1 MARKRANGEGT
12 IRKRADGSWEA
23 RYCADGKRHSV
34 YGRTQAEV
42 RKKLTEV
49 SVTIDHGDF
58 REDSGLTLGQWLT
71 MWHRDYLG
79 NVKLGTADTYEM
91 QIRVHIIPALGDVK
105 LSALRTPM
113 IQRLYNKKREEGLSP
128 KSIKNIHGC
137 LHKALDV
144 AVRIGYLSKNPSG
157 NCILPRIEQAEIHP
171 LDTPELSKLL
181 AFLKGHEH
189 EALIVTAIF
198 TGLRSGELLGLTWDS
213 VDFENGLIRVTKQL
227 AQPRKKGEVFR
238 FATPKNSKPR
248 TIAPAPT
255 VFQVLKKH
263 KEEQEA
269 QRKALGPAWNDGGFP
284 NLVFTHPDGSHLSQ
298 PTAWKILHKILVA
311 AGIDAHRFHDLRH
324 PYVKH
329 MTKIFSLR
337 LMDSQAQAYPDA
349 RRKTRGACQLLRG
362 GQSQSPVRPL
372 CNRKR
377 FSYLPPQSKI
387 SWILYATSMRL
398 SGYTSTRSISSSAS
412 SVVSVSASKI
422 ALDASLRL
430 SCRAC
435 SSCFCFA
442 CANTAA

>member
-49 SVTIDHGDF
+49 SVTIDHGDY
-58 REDSGLTLGQWLT
+58 REDSGLTFGQWLT

-91 QIRVHIIPALGDVK
+91 QIRVHIVPTLGDVK

-113 IQRLYNKKREEGLSP
+113 IQCLYNKKREEGLSP

-144 AVRIGYLSKNPSG
+144 AVRIGYLSKNPSS

-181 AFLKGHEH
+181 AFLKGHEY

-255 VFQVLKKH
+255 VFQVMKKH

-269 QRKALGPAWNDGGFP
+269 QRKAVGPACDDGGLH
-284 NLVFTHPDGSHLSQ
+284 NLVFTHPDGSYMSQ
-298 PTAWKILHKILVA
+298 PTVWKILQKVLEG
-311 AGIDAHRFHDLRH
+311 AGLESHRFHDLRH
-324 PYVKH
+324 PDVKQA
-329 MTKIFSLR
+329 TKIMGIFKRYFGDIWLHENGMGASCIPIKSSH
-337 LMDSQAQAYPDA
+337 SQQ
-349 RRKTRGACQLLRG
+349 
-362 GQSQSPVRPL
+362 
-372 CNRKR
+372 
-377 FSYLPPQSKI
+377 YL
-387 SWILYATSMRL
+387 
-398 SGYTSTRSISSSAS
+398 
-412 SVVSVSASKI
+412 
-422 ALDASLRL
+422 
-430 SCRAC
+430 
-435 SSCFCFA
+435 
-442 CANTAA
+442 

>member
-144 AVRIGYLSKNPSG
+144 AVRIGYLSKNPSS

-284 NLVFTHPDGSHLSQ
+284 KLVFTHPDGSHLSQ

-329 MTKIFSLR
+329 TTKIFSLR
-337 LMDSQAQAYPDA
+337 LMDFQAQAYPDA
-349 RRKTRGACQLLRG
+349 RRKTRGACQLLRV
-362 GQSQSPVRPL
+362 GQSRSPVRPL

-377 FSYLPPQSKI
+377 FSCLPPQSKM
-387 SWILYATSMRL
+387 SWILYAISMRL

-435 SSCFCFA
+435 SSCFFFA

>member
-23 RYCADGKRHSV
+23 RYCADGERHSV

-49 SVTIDHGDF
+49 SVSIDHGDF

-137 LHKALDV
+137 VHKALDV
-144 AVRIGYLSKNPSG
+144 AVRIGYLSKNPSS

-298 PTAWKILHKILVA
+298 PTAWKILRKILVA

-329 MTKIFSLR
+329 TTKNKSLQKQK
-337 LMDSQAQAYPDA
+337 SQAI
-349 RRKTRGACQLLRG
+349 
-362 GQSQSPVRPL
+362 
-372 CNRKR
+372 R
-377 FSYLPPQSKI
+377 F
-387 SWILYATSMRL
+387 
-398 SGYTSTRSISSSAS
+398 
-412 SVVSVSASKI
+412 
-422 ALDASLRL
+422 
-430 SCRAC
+430 
-435 SSCFCFA
+435 
-442 CANTAA
+442 

>member
-144 AVRIGYLSKNPSG
+144 AVRIGYLSKNPSS

-255 VFQVLKKH
+255 VFQVLKKRTAVFIH
-263 KEEQEA
+263 A
-269 QRKALGPAWNDGGFP
+269 APMAVHPGQR
-284 NLVFTHPDGSHLSQ
+284 
-298 PTAWKILHKILVA
+298 
-311 AGIDAHRFHDLRH
+311 R
-324 PYVKH
+324 
-329 MTKIFSLR
+329 
-337 LMDSQAQAYPDA
+337 
-349 RRKTRGACQLLRG
+349 
-362 GQSQSPVRPL
+362 
-372 CNRKR
+372 
-377 FSYLPPQSKI
+377 
-387 SWILYATSMRL
+387 TSF
-398 SGYTSTRSISSSAS
+398 
-412 SVVSVSASKI
+412 
-422 ALDASLRL
+422 
-430 SCRAC
+430 SCRYNRQFGWVRTGCPSPPALLPRPR
-435 SSCFCFA
+435 CFPRGRQGGEGRRPPGGWGA
-442 CANTAA
+442 

>member
-1 MARKRANGEGT
+1 M
-12 IRKRADGSWEA
+12 
-23 RYCADGKRHSV
+23 
-34 YGRTQAEV
+34 
-42 RKKLTEV
+42 
-49 SVTIDHGDF
+49 
-58 REDSGLTLGQWLT
+58 
-71 MWHRDYLG
+71 
-79 NVKLGTADTYEM
+79 
-91 QIRVHIIPALGDVK
+91 
-105 LSALRTPM
+105 
-113 IQRLYNKKREEGLSP
+113 
-128 KSIKNIHGC
+128 
-137 LHKALDV
+137 

-298 PTAWKILHKILVA
+298 PTAWKILRKILVA

-324 PYVKH
+324 TYVVSSI
-329 MTKIFSLR
+329 MAG
-337 LMDSQAQAYPDA
+337 DDV
-349 RRKTRGACQLLRG
+349 KTIQQNAGH
-362 GQSQSPVRPL
+362 
-372 CNRKR
+372 
-377 FSYLPPQSKI
+377 Y
-387 SWILYATSMRL
+387 
-398 SGYTSTRSISSSAS
+398 SSAFTLDRYAH
-412 SVVSVSASKI
+412 VTATMQKESANRMEKFI
-422 ALDASLRL
+422 AGL
-430 SCRAC
+430 
-435 SSCFCFA
+435 
-442 CANTAA
+442 

>member
-58 REDSGLTLGQWLT
+58 RVDSGLTLGQWLT
-71 MWHRDYLG
+71 MWHRDYL
-79 NVKLGTADTYEM
+79 E
-91 QIRVHIIPALGDVK
+91 
-105 LSALRTPM
+105 
-113 IQRLYNKKREEGLSP
+113 KREEGLSP

-144 AVRIGYLSKNPSG
+144 AVRIGYLSKNPSS

-324 PYVKH
+324 TYVVSSI
-329 MTKIFSLR
+329 MAG
-337 LMDSQAQAYPDA
+337 DDV
-349 RRKTRGACQLLRG
+349 KTIQQNAGH
-362 GQSQSPVRPL
+362 
-372 CNRKR
+372 
-377 FSYLPPQSKI
+377 Y
-387 SWILYATSMRL
+387 
-398 SGYTSTRSISSSAS
+398 SSAFTLDRYAH
-412 SVVSVSASKI
+412 VTATMQKESANRMEKFI
-422 ALDASLRL
+422 AGL
-430 SCRAC
+430 
-435 SSCFCFA
+435 
-442 CANTAA
+442 

>member
-12 IRKRADGSWEA
+12 IRKRSDGSWEA

-227 AQPRKKGEVFR
+227 AQP
-238 FATPKNSKPR
+238 
-248 TIAPAPT
+248 
-255 VFQVLKKH
+255 
-263 KEEQEA
+263 
-269 QRKALGPAWNDGGFP
+269 
-284 NLVFTHPDGSHLSQ
+284 
-298 PTAWKILHKILVA
+298 TAWKILHKILVA

-324 PYVKH
+324 TYVVSSI
-329 MTKIFSLR
+329 MAG
-337 LMDSQAQAYPDA
+337 DDV
-349 RRKTRGACQLLRG
+349 KTIQQNAGH
-362 GQSQSPVRPL
+362 
-372 CNRKR
+372 
-377 FSYLPPQSKI
+377 Y
-387 SWILYATSMRL
+387 
-398 SGYTSTRSISSSAS
+398 SSAFTLDRYAH
-412 SVVSVSASKI
+412 VTATMQKESANRMEKFI
-422 ALDASLRL
+422 AGL
-430 SCRAC
+430 
-435 SSCFCFA
+435 
-442 CANTAA
+442 

>member
-144 AVRIGYLSKNPSG
+144 AVRIGYLSKNPSS

-198 TGLRSGELLGLTWDS
+198 TGLRSGD
-213 VDFENGLIRVTKQL
+213 DDDKIRL
-227 AQPRKKGEVFR
+227 
-238 FATPKNSKPR
+238 N
-248 TIAPAPT
+248 
-255 VFQVLKKH
+255 
-263 KEEQEA
+263 
-269 QRKALGPAWNDGGFP
+269 QRKPSKYKGLRRFGPEK
-284 NLVFTHPDGSHLSQ
+284 NLQRINKFMKERPIFYKNLIQMKENIRFYLRCFYCITKVM
-298 PTAWKILHKILVA
+298 ILQFNSENRTEL
-311 AGIDAHRFHDLRH
+311 
-324 PYVKH
+324 
-329 MTKIFSLR
+329 
-337 LMDSQAQAYPDA
+337 A
-349 RRKTRGACQLLRG
+349 RNG
-362 GQSQSPVRPL
+362 
-372 CNRKR
+372 
-377 FSYLPPQSKI
+377 
-387 SWILYATSMRL
+387 
-398 SGYTSTRSISSSAS
+398 
-412 SVVSVSASKI
+412 
-422 ALDASLRL
+422 
-430 SCRAC
+430 
-435 SSCFCFA
+435 
-442 CANTAA
+442 

>member
-144 AVRIGYLSKNPSG
+144 AVRIGYLSKNPSS

-181 AFLKGHEH
+181 AFLK
-189 EALIVTAIF
+189 ALIVTAIF

-269 QRKALGPAWNDGGFP
+269 QRKALGPAWNWRLPQPGVHASGWQPPVPADRMEDSSQDPGG
-284 NLVFTHPDGSHLSQ
+284 
-298 PTAWKILHKILVA
+298 
-311 AGIDAHRFHDLRH
+311 
-324 PYVKH
+324 
-329 MTKIFSLR
+329 
-337 LMDSQAQAYPDA
+337 
-349 RRKTRGACQLLRG
+349 
-362 GQSQSPVRPL
+362 
-372 CNRKR
+372 
-377 FSYLPPQSKI
+377 
-387 SWILYATSMRL
+387 
-398 SGYTSTRSISSSAS
+398 SGYRRAPLPRSETH
-412 SVVSVSASKI
+412 
-422 ALDASLRL
+422 L
-430 SCRAC
+430 CGQ
-435 SSCFCFA
+435 FHYGGG
-442 CANTAA
+442 

>member
-144 AVRIGYLSKNPSG
+144 AVRIGYLSKNPSS
-157 NCILPRIEQAEIHP
+157 NCILPRIEQTEIHP

-324 PYVKH
+324 TFATRLCESGANLKFIQSILGHADVSTTMNIYVDVTDALKKKEIAAFDDY
-329 MTKIFSLR
+329 MTTKLE
-337 LMDSQAQAYPDA
+337 
-349 RRKTRGACQLLRG
+349 T
-362 GQSQSPVRPL
+362 
-372 CNRKR
+372 
-377 FSYLPPQSKI
+377 
-387 SWILYATSMRL
+387 
-398 SGYTSTRSISSSAS
+398 
-412 SVVSVSASKI
+412 
-422 ALDASLRL
+422 
-430 SCRAC
+430 
-435 SSCFCFA
+435 
-442 CANTAA
+442 

>member
-329 MTKIFSLR
+329 TTKIFSLR
-337 LMDSQAQAYPDA
+337 LMDFQAKAYNSFE
-349 RRKTRGACQLLRG
+349 R
-362 GQSQSPVRPL
+362 
-372 CNRKR
+372 
-377 FSYLPPQSKI
+377 LPPPMPI
-387 SWILYATSMRL
+387 
-398 SGYTSTRSISSSAS
+398 SISSIVCSGSFLFLEKSFPGTFTHASKFAAVFFIAWNNANRTRSGYDFLFTWKASLKNVIIFKAKPSIFIDLS
-412 SVVSVSASKI
+412 SVFLRNI
-422 ALDASLRL
+422 AFICPPVLK
-430 SCRAC
+430 
-435 SSCFCFA
+435 
-442 CANTAA
+442 

>member
-23 RYCADGKRHSV
+23 RYMVDGKRHSV
-34 YGRTQAEV
+34 YGRSQAEV

-49 SVTIDHGDF
+49 SVTIDHGDY

-91 QIRVHIIPALGDVK
+91 QIRVHIVPALGDVK

-144 AVRIGYLSKNPSG
+144 AVRIGYLSKNPSS

-248 TIAPAPT
+248 TIAPQAPHHRSRSYG
-255 VFQVLKKH
+255 LPGA
-263 KEEQEA
+263 EEA
-269 QRKALGPAWNDGGFP
+269 QGRAGSTAESAGAGMERWRLPQPGVHASGWQPPVPADRMEDSSQDPGG
-284 NLVFTHPDGSHLSQ
+284 
-298 PTAWKILHKILVA
+298 
-311 AGIDAHRFHDLRH
+311 
-324 PYVKH
+324 
-329 MTKIFSLR
+329 
-337 LMDSQAQAYPDA
+337 
-349 RRKTRGACQLLRG
+349 
-362 GQSQSPVRPL
+362 
-372 CNRKR
+372 
-377 FSYLPPQSKI
+377 
-387 SWILYATSMRL
+387 
-398 SGYTSTRSISSSAS
+398 SGYRRAPLPRSETH
-412 SVVSVSASKI
+412 
-422 ALDASLRL
+422 L
-430 SCRAC
+430 CGQ
-435 SSCFCFA
+435 FHYGGG
-442 CANTAA
+442 

>member
-329 MTKIFSLR
+329 TTKIFSLR
-337 LMDSQAQAYPDA
+337 LMDFQAQAYPDA
-349 RRKTRGACQLLRG
+349 RRKTRGACRLLRV
-362 GQSQSPVRPL
+362 GQIQSPVRPL

-377 FSYLPPQSKI
+377 FSCLPPQSKM
-387 SWILYATSMRL
+387 SWILYATSIRL

-422 ALDASLRL
+422 ALDAFLRL